1 MPSHDVLDLLKDA
14 NDTIIRAAGADTLV
28 AQTTEY
34 WLNEVAK
41 LIEEERRDWEAT
53 LTLIMD
59 EDRDYEDH
67 VI

>member
-1 MPSHDVLDLLKDA
+1 LPSHDVLDLLKDA

-28 AQTTEY
+28 AQTTEH

-41 LIEEERRDWEAT
+41 LIEEERREWEAT
-53 LTLIMD
+53 LTLVMD
-59 EDRDYEDH
+59 EDRDHEDY